1 MPIKP
6 KRTPVV
12 VRHAIVDHLTTLQ
25 PPQRIWLYL
34 GRLAAAAV
42 TAVSALTVA
51 AHSSGPVGH
60 MVVVV
65 FVLVTP
71 AFAISGLLPGLNGVV
86 VLIVA
91 AAGAAVINALVAQ
104 LMLSANAWSPPA
116 GVIAVGLI
124 AAFLWLVPSG
134 GPGRPM
140 TTGNRS

>member
-1 MPIKP
+1 MPA
-6 KRTPVV
+6 V
-12 VRHAIVDHLTTLQ
+12 VRGAVVGVLGALRPRRQ
-25 PPQRIWLYL
+25 ASLYV

-51 AHSSGPVGH
+51 AHTSGPVGH
-60 MVVVV
+60 MVVVL

-91 AAGAAVINALVAQ
+91 GAGAVVINALVAQ
-104 LMLSANAWSPPA
+104 VMISANAWSRPA

-140 TTGNRS
+140 TTGSCS